1 VLAWRQGVSETCV
14 VARRMVNDWVH
25 EDEVFLESK
34 NPLPFTLAA
43 AKNSPQNRKSLSGVA
58 ALERL
63 P

>member
-1 VLAWRQGVSETCV
+1 
-14 VARRMVNDWVH
+14 MVNDWVH